1 LEVSI
6 VIGGWRT
13 REETERDR
21 ERLRKLLKQAN
32 PAPELV
38 EFYIDKFYYDR
49 DSEIKEL
56 VGQLKRLQAK
66 RLEDEELE
74 RRLRRLGRKKG
85 VRRDDLPWG

>member
-1 LEVSI
+1 M
-6 VIGGWRT
+6 IGGWRT

-56 VGQLKRLQAK
+56 VGKLKRLQAK
-66 RLEDEELE
+66 RLGDEELE
-74 RRLRRLGRKKG
+74 RRLIRLRKRKKES
-85 VRRDDLPWG
+85 RDDLL

>member
-1 LEVSI
+1 

-56 VGQLKRLQAK
+56 VGKLKRLQAK

-74 RRLRRLGRKKG
+74 RRLIRLRKRKKES
-85 VRRDDLPWG
+85 RDDLL